1 MTRPFRA
8 RFTAV
13 HLIIVA
19 LSLAWFVS
27 TGLRPLTH
35 PDEGRYAEIP
45 REMLSSGDWVMPRLN
60 ALRYVEKPPLQYW
73 ATALSLRIFG
83 TNEWAARL
91 WPALTAYLTLWTTYA
106 LGRRLWD
113 TERAV
118 TAIAFLGS
126 SVLFVVIGQTL
137 TLDMSFSAFMTAALA
152 AFCTAHTARE
162 RPRAQRNWMLGC
174 WGALALAVLTKG
186 IAALV
191 IAGGTLA
198 LYTLWQR
205 DWAVLKGL
213 WLLPGLA
220 LFALIVVPWFVL
232 AARADADFLRFF
244 FIHEH
249 FQRYLTRSADRYEP
263 GWYFLVIAMLGTLPW
278 LVPAVFALLRGW
290 RASVPAGHFDVRR
303 LLWTWSVFVMG
314 FFSISD
320 SKLAPYILPMFPALA
335 LLASEEFH
343 RSSPRRFRSGSVI
356 AGIAAG
362 GLLAALIVISRRSPP
377 PEWLAAVPDFRRF
390 LLMAAGLLLAGSVM
404 AWRYGSRSPG
414 SRPVVAACLAMTLST
429 LVLLFG
435 GWRSETLRSGKALAA
450 TIPAEL
456 IRSAPFYSVETYDQT
471 VPFYIGRTLTLVNFR
486 NELDYGLNHEPQR
499 GIDTTAEFV
508 ERWKKLDQG
517 VALMSN
523 STFGRLESA
532 GIPMRL
538 LGRDLRRVVVSRR

>member
-1 MTRPFRA
+1 MTRVFRA
-8 RFTAV
+8 GSTSV
-13 HLIIVA
+13 GLIVVA
-19 LSLAWFVS
+19 LSIAWFAS
-27 TGLRPLTH
+27 CGLRPLAH

-45 REMLSSGDWVMPRLN
+45 REMLADGDWVTPHLN

-73 ATALSLRIFG
+73 ATALSLHMFG
-83 TNEWAARL
+83 ANEWAARL
-91 WPALTAYLTLWTTYA
+91 WPALSAYLTLWITYA
-106 LGRRLWD
+106 LAKRMWD
-113 TERAV
+113 PDRAL

-137 TLDMSFSAFMTAALA
+137 TLDMAFSAFLTAALA
-152 AFCTAHTARE
+152 SFCMAQLARGQ
-162 RPRAQRNWMLGC
+162 PRTQRNWMLGC
-174 WGALALAVLTKG
+174 WGSLALAVLTKG

-220 LFALIVVPWFVL
+220 LFVLIVVPWFVL
-232 AARADADFLRFF
+232 AAHADADFLHFF

-263 GWYFLVIAMLGTLPW
+263 WWYFLVIAALSTLPW
-278 LVPAVFALLRGW
+278 LVPALLALLRGW
-290 RASVPAGHFDVRR
+290 RASVPAGQFDLRR
-303 LLWTWSVFVMG
+303 LLWTWSVFVVG

-320 SKLAPYILPMFPALA
+320 SKLAPYILPMLPALA
-335 LLASEEFH
+335 VLASDEFH
-343 RSSPRRFRSGSVI
+343 RSRSQRFRSGSVI
-356 AGIAAG
+356 AGIAGAT
-362 GLLAALIVISRRSPP
+362 LLIALIAISRRSPP
-377 PEWLAAVPDFRRF
+377 PDWLAAVADFRRF
-390 LLMAAGLLLAGSVM
+390 LLIAAALLLAGSVV
-404 AWRYGSRSPG
+404 AWRNGSRQPG
-414 SRPVVAACLAMTLST
+414 SRPVVPACLAMTLSI

-486 NELDYGLNHEPQR
+486 NELDYGLNHDPHR
-499 GIDTTAEFV
+499 GIERTEDFV
-508 ERWKKLDQG
+508 EQWKKLDQG
-517 VALMSN
+517 VAIMSN
-523 STFGRLESA
+523 STFDRLEST
-532 GIPMRL
+532 GVPMRL
-538 LGRDLRRVVVSRR
+538 LGRDLRRVAVSRR